1 MIFLLRIVIKILQT
15 HLNSVVFQAKGGGAN
30 IHILGALE
38 AEGLFF
44 DAAWI
49 SNMTSDFLPGTIKTP
64 LFIPIQVCRDY
75 ELPNSSFD
83 AIDKNTKVTFQALKD
98 LSNNITFSYAK
109 STKNREQLPSP
120 CLHFEEFH
128 PKTIK
133 AVMTR
138 KLNYI
143 DDHKAPNI
151 DDYIIK
157 QGVKTLQNQMC
168 YKSTENLQPIH
179 EFYEN

>member
-1 MIFLLRIVIKILQT
+1 MF
-15 HLNSVVFQAKGGGAN
+15 FQPKSGDAN
-30 IHILGALE
+30 IHVLGALE

-49 SNMTSDFLPGTIKTP
+49 SNMTSDFLPGAIKTP
-64 LFIPIQVCRDY
+64 LFIPAQVCRDY

-83 AIDKNTKVTFQALKD
+83 AIDNNTKVTLQALKD

-120 CLHFEEFH
+120 CLDFEEFQA
-128 PKTIK
+128 KTIK

-138 KLNYI
+138 KLNHI
-143 DDHKAPNI
+143 DDYKAPNI
-151 DDYIIK
+151 DDYTIK
-157 QGVKTLQNQMC
+157 QGIKNTS
-168 YKSTENLQPIH
+168 KSNELC
-179 EFYEN
+179 F